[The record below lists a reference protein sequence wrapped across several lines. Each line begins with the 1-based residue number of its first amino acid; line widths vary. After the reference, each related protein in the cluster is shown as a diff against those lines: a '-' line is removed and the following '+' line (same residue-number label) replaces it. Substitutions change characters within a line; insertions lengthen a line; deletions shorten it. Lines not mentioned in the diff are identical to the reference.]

1 MDYTMIIAIIG
12 CVTGAASLIIEAAQY
27 FSGKSRLKLDTFD
40 ELNNFIYFG
49 KDSFDENVIHCFLN
63 LRAINTGGKYSII
76 QDVYMRRPGY
86 GKKGKDGKS
95 GVIYPYGVFSAT
107 PWKYCNGC
115 EMENPPKIHM
125 PASIPEGNVFEAVF
139 AFTDI
144 DDECY
149 KTEESFLHPVL
160 CVVLADGTVRELPVQ
175 AIMQGEH
182 EFNFVNSVEDKRYSM
197 KPGDIYEDAA
207 DEPQDR
213 GLPKAGIGSET
224 GASSTDGA
232 ADGAYGADEY
242 DE

>member
-40 ELNNFIYFG
+40 ELNNFIYLEE
-49 KDSFDENVIHCFLN
+49 DVVHCFLN

-86 GKKGKDGKS
+86 GKKGRDGKS

-115 EMENPPKIHM
+115 ELENPPKVHM

-149 KTEESFLHPVL
+149 KTEESFLYPVL
-160 CVVLADGTVRELPVQ
+160 CVVLADGTVKELPVQ
-175 AIMQGEH
+175 AIMHGEH

-213 GLPKAGIGSET
+213 GLPKASVGSDA
-224 GASSTDGA
+224 GVGGTDGA
-232 ADGAYGADEY
+232 ADGAYEADES